1 MMEFS
6 VSSLPFLSYVDM
18 KDFSGIEKVFNRTME
33 DRRNFLEN
41 YGYTTLPYRYIYRYL
56 QQ

>member
-1 MMEFS
+1 MEFS